1 MFFSSQGNDYFKHG
15 DYGNAIECYTKGAE
29 LDPTNPLLPA
39 NRAMALLKQ
48 EKLVSL
54 LHVTLEFNR
63 FGAFYSIITCYPQLF
78 R

>member
-1 MFFSSQGNDYFKHG
+1 MWRLLFFFQGNKYFKSG

-48 EKLVSL
+48 DK
-54 LHVTLEFNR
+54 
-63 FGAFYSIITCYPQLF
+63 
-78 R
+78 

>member
-1 MFFSSQGNDYFKHG
+1 LFFFQGNKYFKSG

-48 EKLVSL
+48 DK
-54 LHVTLEFNR
+54 
-63 FGAFYSIITCYPQLF
+63 
-78 R
+78 